1 MSEYQEFENKMKKT
15 CDALE
20 SQFATIRAG
29 RANSAVLD
37 QITVDYYGVPTPINQ
52 VASIATPDARSL
64 LIQPWDGSI
73 LKGIEKAIMT
83 SDLGIHPQNDG
94 RMIRLVFPPLTEE
107 RRLDLVRQTKKYGE
121 EAKVAIRNIRRDA
134 IEKFKKMQKSS
145 EITEDDYKNTEKDI
159 QKLTDDFIKEID
171 KIMSKKSSGK
181 SDGGTY
187 FKCGG
192 GRFERPPSYCYHTGR
207 KRTLGEKACPPQNG
221 RPCRRLR
228 KLPQNCNLLQKYRR
242 SVSHCLCLL
251 NGKLVPSG
259 R

>member
-29 RANSAVLD
+29 RANAAVLD
-37 QITVDYYGVPTPINQ
+37 QITVDYYGSPTPINQ

-64 LIQPWDGSI
+64 LIQPWDASI

-134 IEKFKKMQKSS
+134 IEKFKKMQKAS
-145 EITEDDYKNTEKDI
+145 EITEDDYQNTEKDI
-159 QKLTDDFIKEID
+159 QKLTDDFTKEID
-171 KIMSKKSSGK
+171 KIMANK
-181 SDGGTY
+181 
-187 FKCGG
+187 
-192 GRFERPPSYCYHTGR
+192 
-207 KRTLGEKACPPQNG
+207 EKE
-221 RPCRRLR
+221 LR
-228 KLPQNCNLLQKYRR
+228 EI
-242 SVSHCLCLL
+242 
-251 NGKLVPSG
+251 
-259 R
+259 